1 MVTLIPRRA
10 QAACLLLGPLLFA
23 TGDLLR
29 RLVVPSNG
37 SDGLADV
44 RHVHDHPGLWQLA
57 ALLAAA
63 SVFVL
68 IPGLGAVVGLVS
80 DRGLALTRVGTLLLG
95 AGLLASIGHM
105 TAYFGL
111 DGLYD
116 KAALD
121 PAAITQVDKA
131 SEAYGPLV
139 GFIPLFIVGMFL
151 GLLLLT
157 IGLRRARVVPIWTVV
172 TALAAIVTGSTGG
185 LAAGVVGLAAWVAT
199 FTPIALA
206 VLRTADDARPA
217 VAHEESLDLDREPR
231 PSALT

>member
-1 MVTLIPRRA
+1 MATLIPRRA
-10 QAACLLLGPLLFA
+10 QGAALLLGPLLFA
-23 TGDLLR
+23 LADLLR

-37 SDGLADV
+37 SDVLADV
-44 RHVHDHPGLWQLA
+44 RHVHDHSGLWQLA

-68 IPGLGAVVGLVS
+68 IPSLGAVVGLAS
-80 DRGLALTRVGTLLLG
+80 DRGLALTRAGSLLLG

-111 DGLYD
+111 EGLYD
-116 KAALD
+116 KAELD
-121 PAAITQVDKA
+121 PAAITRIDKP
-131 SEAYGPLV
+131 SGAYGPLV
-139 GFIPLFIVGMFL
+139 GFIPVFIVGMFL
-151 GLLLLT
+151 GLLLLM

-199 FTPIALA
+199 FTPVALA
-206 VLRTADDARPA
+206 VMRTTGDTRPTLSDQA
-217 VAHEESLDLDREPR
+217 LVLDQEATR
-231 PSALT
+231 